1 MAIDKRVNTLT
12 TDEVTHLSAQPLH
25 DRRHCLAL
33 GVARAPAAHCAPVVL
48 GGLVNPNAPPPASA
62 PGCVEPIITCP
73 GGQDSRE
80 RHTYSHT

>member
-1 MAIDKRVNTLT
+1 
-12 TDEVTHLSAQPLH
+12 
-25 DRRHCLAL
+25 
-33 GVARAPAAHCAPVVL
+33 VARAPAAHCAPVVL